1 MLGKI
6 FGILCLISLIYGT
19 VVGNGEALGN
29 AVLDGAAGAVE
40 LTLSLCG
47 MMCLW
52 CGIMRVLQEAGLIDR
67 LAKGFAP
74 ILRLAFPHAAKTGE
88 GMGEISANLS
98 ANLLG
103 IGNAATPLALRAME
117 AMEAGNP
124 QPGRATDDMI
134 TLTVL
139 NTASVSLVPTTI
151 LALRRAAGAASPYLI
166 LVPVWICSAAAAV
179 VAVLLC
185 RLCAWAARG
194 KRR

>member
-67 LAKGFAP
+67 LAKGFA
-74 ILRLAFPHAAKTGE
+74 ADFAAGLPPCGKNGRRHGGDFGQSQRE
-88 GMGEISANLS
+88 SA
-98 ANLLG
+98 G
-103 IGNAATPLALRAME
+103 DWQRGYP
-117 AMEAGNP
+117 
-124 QPGRATDDMI
+124 
-134 TLTVL
+134 
-139 NTASVSLVPTTI
+139 
-151 LALRRAAGAASPYLI
+151 AGAAGDGGNGS
-166 LVPVWICSAAAAV
+166 
-179 VAVLLC
+179 
-185 RLCAWAARG
+185 R
-194 KRR
+194 

>member
-88 GMGEISANLS
+88 GMGRFRPISARICWGL
-98 ANLLG
+98 
-103 IGNAATPLALRAME
+103 ATRLPRWRC
-117 AMEAGNP
+117 
-124 QPGRATDDMI
+124 GRWRQWKQVIRSRDGQ
-134 TLTVL
+134 LT
-139 NTASVSLVPTTI
+139 T
-151 LALRRAAGAASPYLI
+151 
-166 LVPVWICSAAAAV
+166 
-179 VAVLLC
+179 
-185 RLCAWAARG
+185 
-194 KRR
+194 